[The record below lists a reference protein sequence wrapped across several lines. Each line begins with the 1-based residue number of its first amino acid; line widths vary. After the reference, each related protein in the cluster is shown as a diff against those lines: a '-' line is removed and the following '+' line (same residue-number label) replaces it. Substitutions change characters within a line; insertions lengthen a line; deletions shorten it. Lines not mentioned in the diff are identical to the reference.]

1 MPQYYT
7 GSDGRGTVDDISG
20 RLREGCPSYFKESD
34 YKFFLAVERLERAAL
49 TSDAEE
55 KENVAREAFSLLSKV
70 PGSADLRTVCKRF
83 EELRLVFHSSRC
95 LLTWLVVFCD
105 RCLMNLCYFVVVI
118 FVLKLLFLVAVNP
131 FYQEY
136 SKYDF

>member
-1 MPQYYT
+1 MILLLPQYYT

-55 KENVAREAFSLLSKV
+55 KESVAREAFSFLSKV
-70 PGSADLRTVCKRF
+70 PGSADLRAVCKRF
-83 EELRLVFHSSRC
+83 EELRLVFHSNKFNR
-95 LLTWLVVFCD
+95 
-105 RCLMNLCYFVVVI
+105 
-118 FVLKLLFLVAVNP
+118 VNH
-131 FYQEY
+131 
-136 SKYDF
+136 SHILIKKK